1 MKTYNIEPEIRGAS
15 KEPRAALNPPEGPR
29 FDIEAMK
36 LVHRLFLSPAHV
48 SPSSVMFC
56 GVDEGSGCST
66 VCASV
71 AEILAAQ
78 VKGRI
83 CLVDANVHNPS
94 LHRFFQIDNERG
106 FTNML
111 LDEGRVEDFAH
122 QLPGR
127 DLWVMPNG
135 SAPADLWTLSDTEF
149 VRSRVL
155 ELRGA
160 FRYVIID
167 IAPASRYLDALVIGQ
182 VVDGVVLVIES
193 NTTKRDI
200 ARQTKESLE
209 EANVA
214 VLGAV
219 LNKRKYP
226 IPQFLASTLRLG
238 QQGS

>member
-1 MKTYNIEPEIRGAS
+1 MKTYHLEPEMRGAS
-15 KEPRAALNPPEGPR
+15 KTSREASNLAQGPT

-48 SPSSVMFC
+48 SPSSIMFC
-56 GVDEGSGCST
+56 GVEEGSGCST

-71 AEILAAQ
+71 AEILASV
-78 VKGRI
+78 VKGKI

-94 LHRFFQIDNERG
+94 LHRFFQIENDRG

-111 LDEGRVEDFAH
+111 LDQGRVEDFAH

-135 SAPADLWTLSDTEF
+135 SAPADLWALSDTEF

-160 FRYVIID
+160 FRYLIID
-167 IAPASRYLDALVIGQ
+167 IAPASRYLDALTIGQ
-182 VVDGVVLVIES
+182 VADGVVLVIES
-193 NTTKRDI
+193 DTTKREI

>member
-1 MKTYNIEPEIRGAS
+1 MKTYNIEHEIPGAS
-15 KEPRAALNPPEGPR
+15 KAPRPALNPPEGRR
-29 FDIEAMK
+29 FDIETMK
-36 LVHRLFLSPAHV
+36 LVHRLFLSPTHV

-56 GVDEGSGCST
+56 GVDQGSGCST
-66 VCASV
+66 VCALV
-71 AEILAAQ
+71 ADVLAAQ

-83 CLVDANVHNPS
+83 CLVDANDTNPS
-94 LHRFFQIDNERG
+94 LHRFFQIGNDRG

-111 LDEGRVEDFAH
+111 LDQGRAEDFAH

-160 FRYVIID
+160 FRHVIID
-167 IAPASRYLDALVIGQ
+167 MPPASRYLDALVIGP

-193 NTTKRDI
+193 DTTKREV
-200 ARQTKESLE
+200 ARRTKESLE
-209 EANVA
+209 GANVA

-219 LNKRKYP
+219 LNKRKCP
-226 IPQFLASTLRLG
+226 IPRFLASTLRLG
-238 QQGS
+238 QQGD

>member
-1 MKTYNIEPEIRGAS
+1 MNTYHLEPEIPDTS
-15 KEPRAALNPPEGPR
+15 KSPRRILKAADIPR
-29 FDIEAMK
+29 FDIEVIK
-36 LVHRLFLSPAHV
+36 LVHRLFLSPSDV
-48 SPSSVMFC
+48 SPSAVMFC
-56 GVDEGSGCST
+56 GVEEGSGCTT
-66 VCASV
+66 VCAAV
-71 AEILAAQ
+71 AEILASQ

-94 LHRFFQIDNERG
+94 LHRFFQLDNDRG

-111 LDEGRVEDFAH
+111 LDPGRVEDFAQ

-127 DLWVMPNG
+127 DLWIMPNG
-135 SAPADLWTLSDTEF
+135 SAPADLWSLSDTGF

-160 FRYVIID
+160 FRHVIID
-167 IAPASRYLDALVIGQ
+167 IAPAGRFLDAVTIGQ
-182 VVDGVVLVIES
+182 VVDGAVLVLAS
-193 NTTKRDI
+193 DMTKREI
-200 ARQTKESLE
+200 ARETKDSLE

-226 IPQFLASTLRLG
+226 IPRFVSSILRLG
-238 QQGS
+238 K

>member
-1 MKTYNIEPEIRGAS
+1 MKTYQLEPEIPGDARTS
-15 KEPRAALNPPEGPR
+15 RPALKTPEGPR
-29 FDIEAMK
+29 FDLEAMK
-36 LVHRLFLSPAHV
+36 LVHRLFLSPSHV
-48 SPSSVMFC
+48 APSSVMFC

-71 AEILAAQ
+71 AEILASQ
-78 VKGRI
+78 VRGKV
-83 CLVDANVHNPS
+83 CLVDANVRNPS
-94 LHRFFQIDNERG
+94 LHRFFQLDNDRG

-111 LDEGRVEDFAH
+111 IDQGRVEDFAH

-135 SAPADLWTLSDTEF
+135 SVPADLWSLSDTEF

-160 FRYVIID
+160 FRHVIID
-167 IAPASRYLDALVIGQ
+167 IAPASRYLDAITIGQ
-182 VVDGVVLVIES
+182 VVDGVVLVIS
-193 NTTKRDI
+193 SDTTKREI

-226 IPQFLASTLRLG
+226 IPQFLYSTLRLG
-238 QQGS
+238 KKDS

>member
-1 MKTYNIEPEIRGAS
+1 MKTYHLEPETTGAS
-15 KEPRAALNPPEGPR
+15 KTSRAALNPPQGPR

-48 SPSSVMFC
+48 SPSSIMFC
-56 GVDEGSGCST
+56 GVEEGSGCST

-71 AEILAAQ
+71 AEILASV
-78 VKGRI
+78 VKGKI

-94 LHRFFQIDNERG
+94 LHGFFQIENDRG

-111 LDEGRVEDFAH
+111 LDQGRVEDFAH

-135 SAPADLWTLSDTEF
+135 SAPADLWALSDTEF

-167 IAPASRYLDALVIGQ
+167 IAPASRYLDALTIGQ
-182 VVDGVVLVIES
+182 VVDGAVLVIES
-193 NTTKRDI
+193 DTTKRDI
-200 ARQTKESLE
+200 ALQTKESLE
-209 EANVA
+209 EANIA

-226 IPQFLASTLRLG
+226 IPQFLYSTLRLG
-238 QQGS
+238 QQGT